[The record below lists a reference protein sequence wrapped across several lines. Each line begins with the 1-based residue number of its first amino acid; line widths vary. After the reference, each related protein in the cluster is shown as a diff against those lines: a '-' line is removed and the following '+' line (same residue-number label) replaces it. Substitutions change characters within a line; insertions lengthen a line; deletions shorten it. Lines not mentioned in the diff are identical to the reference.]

1 MLGGTCIELYF
12 HTKKAIFDMAHC
24 SECFCSA
31 YKTSPPP
38 PAMIMRPK
46 INKRISYKRP
56 ALLLSAEKL
65 DQLLADLSNSHS
77 NGKEYRGFVGI
88 WPVQLLMLHTGASK
102 CLWTFL
108 VLLSCSTFDP
118 GWLIVLH
125 FNLRYCKQ
133 PHICVHQ
140 SLMGFIADPIH
151 GRIYCNCKVCG

>member
-1 MLGGTCIELYF
+1 MVHVLSCIFIQKRPFSTWHIVLNAF
-12 HTKKAIFDMAHC
+12 VLPIRHP
-24 SECFCSA
+24 
-31 YKTSPPP
+31 PPP